1 MKTFNKFL
9 TKRRAIDLIEQQCK
23 KADKENAEVKP
34 VGIPLMMRVFNEINP
49 MTTAKFDRNSMP
61 LTQKV
66 LLCTL
71 LLYSKESRL
80 KDVIL
85 SKLYEK
91 FNKICETKIESES
104 EFLHLCNLVQDN
116 GLVDVK
122 KAKEVRNYKVN
133 KSI

>member
-1 MKTFNKFL
+1 LISQQSKKTDQKNTEIITF
-9 TKRRAIDLIEQQCK
+9 
-23 KADKENAEVKP
+23 KP

-49 MTTAKFDRNSMP
+49 MTTSKFDKNSMP

-71 LLYSKESRL
+71 LVYSKESRF
-80 KDVIL
+80 KDVTL

-91 FNKICETKIESES
+91 FNKICETKMESES

-122 KAKEVRNYKVN
+122 KAKEVRNYKVKINLN
-133 KSI
+133 KICQDFK